1 MSTID
6 TICSTEAGQAPA
18 LGRDNTAA
26 QPKPRLTMRLWASFL
41 SWRQTREGRYVLREL
56 TNEQLRDIG
65 LTRRQAMKEVN
76 KSFFWD

>member
-6 TICSTEAGQAPA
+6 TICSTEAGKVHA

-26 QPKPRLTMRLWASFL
+26 QPKPRLATRIWASFL
-41 SWRQTREGRYVLREL
+41 SWKQKREGRYVLREL

-65 LTRRQAMKEVN
+65 LTRRQAMKEAN